1 MTSITT
7 REKILKERNK
17 NVDSIKKFYI
27 IRSSVCYLILDIT
40 QNIFKIKIENCI
52 GCNCYHKLRSYPKID
67 ICSIP
72 HATYD

>member
-17 NVDSIKKFYI
+17 NVDSIKKIYI
-27 IRSSVCYLILDIT
+27 ISVCYLILDIT
-40 QNIFKIKIENCI
+40 QNILRIKIENCI

-67 ICSIP
+67 IFSIP